1 MNEFE
6 SNLTM
11 RERQV
16 TKFDAKED
24 ILKVQYNL
32 NINKCSDPYIKLEF
46 QMLQNLEILNSY
58 NSGWRYGINW
68 KCIDSIVEEVKGKK
82 KGKKKSFIKKKK
94 IFVEIE
100 FFFFFLLFFFS
111 VSLLL
116 LLLVCV
122 FYFFFFV
129 FQFLEFC
136 LICWNILVKLSYY
149 YFLKNKIGYV
159 SI

>member
-32 NINKCSDPYIKLEF
+32 NINKCSDPCIKLEF

-58 NSGWRYGINW
+58 NS
-68 KCIDSIVEEVKGKK
+68 S
-82 KGKKKSFIKKKK
+82 
-94 IFVEIE
+94 
-100 FFFFFLLFFFS
+100 
-111 VSLLL
+111 
-116 LLLVCV
+116 
-122 FYFFFFV
+122 
-129 FQFLEFC
+129 
-136 LICWNILVKLSYY
+136 
-149 YFLKNKIGYV
+149 
-159 SI
+159 